1 VVYNLNLLR
10 FLSFRNNSNN
20 KSKFLSAIKEIEFH
34 KKELSNIK
42 LKLEHKNKRLLD
54 YTVQSREQGD
64 EARFN
69 LYASEHVELKKVLN
83 MVNSSELALSQILI
97 RIESVMEVGN
107 VVDKVSSALNSLHNI
122 SSDVLR
128 VKPALEDT
136 SQEVNDTLSSML
148 LDLETISPDLNLSLQ
163 PLSDEGNDL
172 LNEIKKYAE
181 NKTLETVEQASST
194 LSPANISEM
203 LSEDNS
209 IELDQFK
216 ENADMLSSLPSTF
229 SKKER
234 ELTPA

>member
-1 VVYNLNLLR
+1 
-10 FLSFRNNSNN
+10 
-20 KSKFLSAIKEIEFH
+20 
-34 KKELSNIK
+34 
-42 LKLEHKNKRLLD
+42 
-54 YTVQSREQGD
+54 
-64 EARFN
+64 
-69 LYASEHVELKKVLN
+69 
-83 MVNSSELALSQILI
+83 M
-97 RIESVMEVGN
+97 
-107 VVDKVSSALNSLHNI
+107 
-122 SSDVLR
+122 
-128 VKPALEDT
+128 
-136 SQEVNDTLSSML
+136 NDTLSSML

>member
-1 VVYNLNLLR
+1 MVFNLNLMR
-10 FLSFRNNSNN
+10 FLSIRNNSIN
-20 KSKFLSAIKEIEFH
+20 KGKFLSAIKEIEFH

-42 LKLEHKNKRLLD
+42 LKLEYKNKKLLD

-64 EARFN
+64 DARFN
-69 LYASEHVELKKVLN
+69 LYANEHIELKKVLN
-83 MVNSSELALSQILI
+83 MINSSELALSQILI
-97 RIESVMEVGN
+97 RLESVMEVGT
-107 VVDKVSSALNSLHNI
+107 VVDKVSSALNSLHHI
-122 SSDVLR
+122 SSDILR
-128 VKPALEDT
+128 IKPALENT

-163 PLSDEGNDL
+163 PISDDGNDL

-194 LSPANISEM
+194 LSPANLSEM
-203 LSEDNS
+203 LSQDNS
-209 IELDQFK
+209 AEFKQFK
-216 ENADMLSSLPSTF
+216 ENANILSSLPSTF

>member
-1 VVYNLNLLR
+1 
-10 FLSFRNNSNN
+10 
-20 KSKFLSAIKEIEFH
+20 
-34 KKELSNIK
+34 
-42 LKLEHKNKRLLD
+42 
-54 YTVQSREQGD
+54 
-64 EARFN
+64 
-69 LYASEHVELKKVLN
+69 